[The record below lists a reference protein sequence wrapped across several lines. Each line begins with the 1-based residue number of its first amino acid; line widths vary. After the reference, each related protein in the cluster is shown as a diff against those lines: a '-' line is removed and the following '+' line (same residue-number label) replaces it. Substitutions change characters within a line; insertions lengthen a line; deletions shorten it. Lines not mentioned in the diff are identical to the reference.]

1 MKMNRLL
8 IFFAAGCLGGLANSV
23 TVWLFGQF
31 SITSTF
37 GVSIA
42 PSLTPGWLYPR
53 LVWGGIWGLLF
64 VLPVMQSKLLVKG
77 FILSLFPTAIQ
88 LFVVFPL
95 KAHKGIAGIE
105 LGLFTP
111 IFVIIFNW
119 VWGVTTA
126 LVIKYSK

>member
-1 MKMNRLL
+1 MKKLL
-8 IFFAAGCLGGLANSV
+8 IFFAAGCLGAFANSV

-31 SITSTF
+31 GITSSF

-42 PSLTPGWLYPR
+42 PSLSPAWLYPR

-64 VLPVMQSKLLVKG
+64 ILPMLRSKLFVKG
-77 FILSLFPTAIQ
+77 AILSLFPTAIQ

-95 KAHKGIAGIE
+95 KAHKGIGGIE

-111 IFVIIFNW
+111 VFVIFFNW
-119 VWGVTTA
+119 VWGFTTA
-126 LVIKYSK
+126 LVIKYAK